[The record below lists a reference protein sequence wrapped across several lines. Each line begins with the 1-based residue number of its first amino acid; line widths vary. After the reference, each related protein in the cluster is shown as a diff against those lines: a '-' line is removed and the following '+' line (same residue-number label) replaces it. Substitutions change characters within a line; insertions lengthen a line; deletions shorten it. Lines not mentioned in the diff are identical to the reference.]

1 MLRSRRVGPWKH
13 TPQFVTEPKQVEQL
27 GLAVWVGMH
36 LVELHELPIDFIA
49 TTNELLGEICIVD
62 ALARYLVIEFI
73 FIHITRA
80 GVRVLS

>member
-1 MLRSRRVGPWKH
+1 
-13 TPQFVTEPKQVEQL
+13 
-27 GLAVWVGMH
+27 MH